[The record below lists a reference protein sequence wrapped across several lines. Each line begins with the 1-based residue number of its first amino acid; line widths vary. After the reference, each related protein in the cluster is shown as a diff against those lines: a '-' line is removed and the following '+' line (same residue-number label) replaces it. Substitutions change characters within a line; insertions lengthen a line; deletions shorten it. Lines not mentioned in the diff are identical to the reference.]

1 MLTEWMKKKKKKNEP
16 IKNWNSDP
24 MIRQQLG

>member
-1 MLTEWMKKKKKKNEP
+1 MLIEKGKKKKKTEP

>member
-1 MLTEWMKKKKKKNEP
+1 MLTEWMKKKKKNEP